1 MDLTQG
7 TPQEK
12 NNRAKKMMLWFG
24 IISLIM
30 SFAGWTSAF
39 VVSSARPDWLSDFQ
53 LPTAFII
60 STIVIMISSLSFLM
74 AKKSLEKDDSKAT
87 TMWLIVTF
95 ALGLIF
101 IFYQFKGFQEII
113 NLGYNFTGPTS
124 NVTMSYI
131 YLIAIMHIL
140 HVVVGLIC
148 LLVVIYNHFKQK
160 YNATN
165 MLGFELA
172 ATFWHFVDLLW
183 VYLFLFLYFFR

>member
-7 TPQEK
+7 TQEEK

-39 VVSSARPDWLSDFQ
+39 VVSSSRPDWLTDFKI
-53 LPTAFII
+53 PDAFVI
-60 STIVIMISSLSFLM
+60 STVVIVISSVTLLL
-74 AKKSLEKDDSKAT
+74 AKRSLKSGQHQMTSIWLVAT
-87 TMWLIVTF
+87 FV
-95 ALGLIF
+95 LGLFF
-101 IFYQFKGFQEII
+101 IYNQFRGFQEII

-124 NVTMSYI
+124 NVTMSYV

-160 YNATN
+160 YDATN

-183 VYLFLFLYFFR
+183 VYLFFFLYFFK

>member
-7 TPQEK
+7 TQEEK

-39 VVSSARPDWLSDFQ
+39 VVSSSRPDWLTDFKI
-53 LPTAFII
+53 PDAFVI
-60 STIVIMISSLSFLM
+60 SVVVIVISS
-74 AKKSLEKDDSKAT
+74 
-87 TMWLIVTF
+87 VTF
-95 ALGLIF
+95 LLAKRSLKSGQHQTTSIWLVATFVLGLFF
-101 IFYQFKGFQEII
+101 IYNQFRGFQEII

-124 NVTMSYI
+124 NVTMSYV

-160 YNATN
+160 YDATN

-183 VYLFLFLYFFR
+183 VYLFFFLYFFK